1 MYGLQIIIVKKTL
14 HLGFLMAY
22 LKSLRQFQPVS
33 LMKRAVLTRLM
44 YPVSPM
50 KRALL
55 TRLMYPGSPPVF
67 NGVQFVLNLLV
78 FCVMLRR

>member
-1 MYGLQIIIVKKTL
+1 MYGLQIIIVKKRL
-14 HLGFLMAY
+14 HLGFLVAY
-22 LKSLRQFQPVS
+22 LKSLRQFQRVS
-33 LMKRAVLTRLM
+33 L
-44 YPVSPM
+44 M